1 MNLTELRVAGI
12 LGFVVVGLVTT
23 IGAVVVSLLVA
34 GAVRAGL
41 AVGGWLTDMRARA
54 SEVEG
59 RGAEVST
66 TRAVDASFRLD
77 AADHALLARQAW
89 WRLRC

>member
-1 MNLTELRVAGI
+1 MNLTELRVASV

-23 IGAVVVSLLVA
+23 IGAVV
-34 GAVRAGL
+34 
-41 AVGGWLTDMRARA
+41 ARA

-59 RGAEVST
+59 RGAKVSRT
-66 TRAVDASFRLD
+66 QAVDASFRLD

>member
-1 MNLTELRVAGI
+1 MDLTELRVASV

-23 IGAVVVSLLVA
+23 IGAVMVSLLVA
-34 GAVRAGL
+34 GVVRAGL
-41 AVGGWLTDMRARA
+41 AVGRWLTGMWAHA
-54 SEVEG
+54 SEVED
-59 RGAEVST
+59 RAAETSK
-66 TRAVDASFRLD
+66 TRTVDVRFRLD